1 MRILNPAN
9 RKNDRSSRAR
19 FLLCALAALLIVLI
33 LVGGLIFFTGKNKF
47 VVPFLQQYDVFFGD
61 SPAEVAAKVPGE
73 LVEKGQLSE
82 TNQSVY
88 QYEITV
94 MDTKAQ
100 MNCFYLNDKNLVEV
114 DFIFPETEKE
124 QISALFDQA
133 KRIIQEAYKDEA
145 SFVCDNIVYLDE
157 NTYSLSLGLREGAV
171 GIDYRISVQNN
182 ELYVLCVD
190 CR

>member
-1 MRILNPAN
+1 MRILKPAS
-9 RKNDRSSRAR
+9 RKSDSSNRAR
-19 FLLCALAALLIVLI
+19 FLLCALAALLIVLV
-33 LVGGLIFFTGKNKF
+33 LVNGLIFFTGKNKF

-61 SPAEVAAKVPGE
+61 FPAEVAAKVPGE
-73 LVEKGQLSE
+73 LVEKEQLSE

>member
-9 RKNDRSSRAR
+9 RKSDRSSRAR

-133 KRIIQEAYKDEA
+133 KRIIQEDYKDEA

-182 ELYVLCVD
+182 ELYVVCVD

>member
-9 RKNDRSSRAR
+9 RKSDGSNRAR
-19 FLLCALAALLIVLI
+19 FLLCALAALFIVLI
-33 LVGGLIFFTGKNKF
+33 LVIGLIFFTGKNKF

-82 TNQSVY
+82 TNQSVC

-100 MNCFYLNDKNLVEV
+100 MNCFYLNGKNLVEV

-133 KRIIQEAYKDEA
+133 KSIIQEVYKDDA
-145 SFVCDNIVYLDE
+145 SFVCDNIVSLDE

-171 GIDYRISVQNN
+171 GIDYRISAQNN
-182 ELYVLCVD
+182 ELYVLCID